1 MKNVILILTILFATQ
16 VQAQVS
22 ILDVLPMGV
31 EQEFEINDVFGSSDT
46 CVYTYRVDALQEME
60 DLMFVEHREN
70 RFVNALVY
78 RKEGTSFVV
87 RLITPDQDD
96 EIQDCFIQIYRN

>member
-1 MKNVILILTILFATQ
+1 MKKILLVVATIFATQ
-16 VQAQVS
+16 IQAQVS

-31 EQEFEINDVFGSSDT
+31 EQEFEITNVFGTSDT
-46 CVYTYRVDALQEME
+46 CVYTYQVDAFQEME

-70 RFVNALVY
+70 QFVNALVY
-78 RKEGTSFVV
+78 RKEGTSFLV

>member
-31 EQEFEINDVFGSSDT
+31 EQEFEINDVFGTSDT
-46 CVYTYRVDALQEME
+46 CVYTYQVDALEE
-60 DLMFVEHREN
+60 IENLMFVEHRVN
-70 RFVNALVY
+70 RFVNVLVH
-78 RKEGTSFVV
+78 RIEGTSFVV
-87 RLITPDQDD
+87 RLSIPDQDD
-96 EIQDCFIQIYRN
+96 EIRDPFIQVYRN